1 MIPIAGTLDVDPVGN
16 NEVAHEGIF
25 IHLGGHV
32 TLAHGVKMRSVWL
45 IMVLAGRRRCC
56 SCKCRVWYKK
66 NYILLSVSRRLCK
79 RNSILKDLVTVWSQK
94 VLVKFWTTEVVQFS
108 ILMFFFCWIQWCGTK
123 SHLSSC
129 QANKIKMKKNHLVK
143 PPERFPDGNFFT
155 CMASFKWVQKI
166 QSTIQSNVYVHL
178 HFPTLLN
185 LGGIWGTHI

>member
-1 MIPIAGTLDVDPVGN
+1 MMIFNQQSKWFLIPIPGALEIDPVGN

-66 NYILLSVSRRLCK
+66 NYILLSVSR
-79 RNSILKDLVTVWSQK
+79 
-94 VLVKFWTTEVVQFS
+94 
-108 ILMFFFCWIQWCGTK
+108 CWIQWCGTK

-143 PPERFPDGNFFT
+143 PPERFPDGNFFI

-166 QSTIQSNVYVHL
+166 QSTIQSNV
-178 HFPTLLN
+178 
-185 LGGIWGTHI
+185 

>member
-16 NEVAHEGIF
+16 NEVVHEGIF

-79 RNSILKDLVTVWSQK
+79 RTSILKDLVTVWSQK
-94 VLVKFWTTEVVQFS
+94 VLVKFCTPEVVQFS
-108 ILMFFFCWIQWCGTK
+108 ILIFFSVEFSGVVQKVIC
-123 SHLSSC
+123 HH
-129 QANKIKMKKNHLVK
+129 ANIIKMKKNHLVK